1 MKQPRNQ
8 AGFWT
13 APKDLR
19 VQHLGFGVLG
29 ARFRSGASS
38 VQRGDFVMEKA
49 GTYFGELSYLRSPSG
64 QVTRGMYD
72 MPAGLSGS

>member
-19 VQHLGFGVLG
+19 VHHLGFGVLG

-49 GTYFGELSYLRSPSG
+49 GTFFGRIVLLEESVWTSNTRHVRHACRS
-64 QVTRGMYD
+64 
-72 MPAGLSGS
+72 